1 MARDHEG
8 VDDGWLCDKGR
19 FAYQAIHVDER
30 VTEPMMRDG
39 GELRPVSWEVAI
51 ETAAKLLKHAGA
63 NTGALVGGETTNE
76 EGFLLTHLMR
86 ETLGSNDLDSR
97 PGGALD
103 LDLLRALNAPTL
115 QASVPDL
122 QYAHA
127 VLVLDCEPV
136 DDAPIL
142 DLRLR
147 KGVRHHNVKLLIA
160 SSRASSLDE
169 RAAHSARFAPGCGEA
184 FTAALAAELAGQ
196 PSASLAAAA
205 GADADDVV
213 ALAAQL
219 RDAGEEVVILW
230 GERLTSGER
239 RNEAARALLNLAGQL
254 SITDQEGAGLLE
266 IPAGTNSRGLREVGV
281 LPNASIGLGDAA
293 QQGRDAE
300 QIAEALAAGELNAVI
315 LLHSDPLLD
324 QPSSA
329 LWKSAL
335 GKASTVIAHAAFL
348 TPAVREYANIIFP
361 AESYAEKEGTI
372 VHPDSR
378 IQRLRRSIARQGETR
393 AEWALLAELA
403 ALIGNDPKA
412 LTCSMVS
419 ARIFD
424 QVPFYAG
431 LSLDLIGGAGIRWSE
446 RDAAAS
452 FPSAPAAPFQL
463 DAPPA
468 AASPNGLLRLGS
480 FRSIWASPEVE
491 ASPALAFL
499 HPRQRVEISP
509 ADAERLGIKHGEN
522 VTVASNGDSVEGLAQ
537 IRANASDGTVFLQTS
552 IPGDSAALLDGPLVE
567 VKRS

>member
-1 MARDHEG
+1 M
-8 VDDGWLCDKGR
+8 
-19 FAYQAIHVDER
+19 
-30 VTEPMMRDG
+30 
-39 GELRPVSWEVAI
+39 
-51 ETAAKLLKHAGA
+51 
-63 NTGALVGGETTNE
+63 
-76 EGFLLTHLMR
+76 
-86 ETLGSNDLDSR
+86 
-97 PGGALD
+97 
-103 LDLLRALNAPTL
+103 
-115 QASVPDL
+115 
-122 QYAHA
+122 
-127 VLVLDCEPV
+127 
-136 DDAPIL
+136 
-142 DLRLR
+142 
-147 KGVRHHNVKLLIA
+147 
-160 SSRASSLDE
+160 
-169 RAAHSARFAPGCGEA
+169 
-184 FTAALAAELAGQ
+184 
-196 PSASLAAAA
+196 
-205 GADADDVV
+205 
-213 ALAAQL
+213 
-219 RDAGEEVVILW
+219 
-230 GERLTSGER
+230 
-239 RNEAARALLNLAGQL
+239 
-254 SITDQEGAGLLE
+254 
-266 IPAGTNSRGLREVGV
+266 

-552 IPGDSAALLDGPLVE
+552 IPGDSAALLEGPLVE